1 MLGRRSF
8 LLGAAMAPPRRNAI
22 VAAMEQVM
30 GPFPKHAR
38 GLVKVEVLEE
48 QTEEKF
54 VRRKIL
60 YESEPDCR
68 VPAHL
73 FLPKASKSAP
83 AMLCLHQTTRFG
95 KDEPAGIA
103 GLPNL
108 HYARELA
115 ERGFV
120 ALAPDYCR
128 FGEYKIDP
136 YAMGYASATMKGIW
150 DHSRGVDL
158 LESMPQVRRGRIGT
172 IGHSLGGHN
181 SLFVA
186 AFDKRIKAVVTSCGF
201 TSFAKYMGGN
211 LKGWSHAGYMPRIA
225 SEFGA
230 SAARMPFEFSG
241 VLRLILPRHIFVYA
255 PLEDSNFEPTGV
267 VDAIREAG
275 GTRRI
280 VLRQPH
286 GTHDF
291 PSEFREESYRYLD
304 RWLS

>member
-8 LLGAAMAPPRRNAI
+8 LLGAAMAPPWRNAI
-22 VAAMEQVM
+22 VASMEQVM

-38 GLVKVEVLEE
+38 GPVKVEVLEE
-48 QTEEKF
+48 QTEAKF

-60 YESEPDCR
+60 YESEPNCR

-73 FLPKASKSAP
+73 FLPKLSKPAP
-83 AMLCLHQTTRFG
+83 AMICLHQTSRFG

-103 GLPNL
+103 GLANL

-136 YAMGYASATMKGIW
+136 YAMGYVSATMKGIW

-158 LESMPQVRRGRIGT
+158 LESMPQVRRGHIGA

-186 AFDKRIKAVVTSCGF
+186 AFEPRIKAVVTSCGF

-225 SEFGA
+225 SEYGA
-230 SAARMPFEFSG
+230 VASRMPFEFSG

-255 PLEDSNFEPTGV
+255 PLEDSNFEHTGV
-267 VDAIREAG
+267 VDAIRDAG
-275 GTRRI
+275 GSNRV

-291 PSEFREESYRYLD
+291 PREFRSESYGYLE